1 MASRDDAEY
10 VDFVE
15 AVQDRLRRTAYL
27 MTGDWALA
35 ADLTQEALIKVY
47 VAWPKLERK
56 GGLASYARRAVVSAV
71 IDHHRK
77 RGRRPEVLVDAY
89 DDPGVGDGV
98 GNRADRTLLVQA
110 LRKVPDRQRA
120 CIVLRYYEDLSVA
133 ETARVLKCSEGNVKS
148 QTSHGIAAL
157 KRELA
162 ALGMP
167 SLTLS
172 MGA

>member
-1 MASRDDAEY
+1 MARDDAEY
-10 VDFVE
+10 VEFVE

-27 MTGDWALA
+27 MTSDWALA

-56 GGLASYARRAVVSAV
+56 GGLASYARRAVVSAA

-77 RGRRPEVLVDAY
+77 RARRPEVLVDHH
-89 DDPGVGDGV
+89 DEPGLGDGS
-98 GNRADRTLLVQA
+98 GDRADRALIVQA

-120 CIVLRYYEDLSVA
+120 CIVLRYFEDLSVT
-133 ETARVLKCSEGNVKS
+133 ETASVLKCSEGNVKS

-157 KRELA
+157 KRELT

-167 SLTLS
+167 ALTLP